1 MTHNNITEK
10 MIYYTGIGSNNISPI
25 VSEKLFRDII
35 LINQNNFNE
44 LCPYDLLTCDINVL
58 TEWTGAEIILK

>member
-25 VSEKLFRDII
+25 VSEKLFRNII
-35 LINQNNFNE
+35 SINQNNFNE
-44 LCPYDLLTCDINVL
+44 LCPYDPLTCDINVL
-58 TEWTGAEIILK
+58 REWTGAEIR

>member
-1 MTHNNITEK
+1 MTPL
-10 MIYYTGIGSNNISPI
+10 MIYYTGIGSNNFEPI

-44 LCPYDLLTCDINVL
+44 LCPHDPMTCDINVL
-58 TEWTGAEIILK
+58 TEWTGAEIIP